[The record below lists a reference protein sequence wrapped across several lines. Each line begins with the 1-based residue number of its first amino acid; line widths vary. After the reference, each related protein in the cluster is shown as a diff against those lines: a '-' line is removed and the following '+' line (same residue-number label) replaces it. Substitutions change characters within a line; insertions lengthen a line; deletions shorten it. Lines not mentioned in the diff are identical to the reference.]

1 MDEKKK
7 RGRPKKAEPEKSAV
21 QNEETKAIK
30 MEAENKITLND
41 VQNRWNQ
48 VFANYANSDFKTIAS
63 NWSGA
68 WSQLNNPFLQ
78 NARIKQI
85 NSPAKKLDQ
94 DAVQQA
100 LSSPE
105 NSETQLMQLSMWLYY
120 TNYVYNL
127 LIKLN
132 RDTPKFN
139 WYYLPQYVSEA
150 DYKKEE
156 FKKEAEIVDKAIK
169 AFEPNLTWKTV
180 TTQVSVEGKSSYLTR
195 LSYDKKG
202 VDFWSLQKLNTD
214 MIKMTGFGSRQKF
227 IASFNM
233 MIFLQPAYDVSQYP
247 KFIRDTWDA
256 MLEGGIVITD
266 KKGVKR
272 VNPRANLPQGGI
284 LESRGDS
291 YFYWV
296 ELPQDLCYTFYV
308 DGAHPN
314 MFPDFIGLFNDLNE
328 LDDYRWL
335 QANLLSKGV
344 TSVLTA
350 QVPLVKDPQPSKD
363 STAISADTVL
373 GFQDLFNST
382 VSSNIMGFFAPLTN
396 FELHTLDNQP
406 ESMDIIYDRTRDL
419 IATSGNSA
427 LMSIT
432 DKPSIASVKA
442 AQLIQESR
450 MDYMTR
456 QYESYMNY
464 IINNTLSLKYKW
476 KIYLWGGIFSNNE
489 ETKQLKEMVFSGVEG
504 MFPKLLS
511 AMGMS
516 VLDYTTSCDWMKE
529 LGVKVKKVLAQ
540 ENIEEANKLALK
552 TAQINKANTTSS
564 SPDEEKV
571 TSKDNIGR
579 KSLDDDE
586 ITNDATAASRDA
598 GTNVSDIKEF
608 AVKRCAICGRELDND
623 EEGICDECLEEKY
636 DERIREVLGL
646 KGEQDKAV
654 IENEKG

>member
-132 RDTPKFN
+132 RDTLKFN
-139 WYYLPQYVSEA
+139 WYYLPQYVGEA
-150 DYKKEE
+150 DYKKED

-169 AFEPNLTWKTV
+169 TFEPNLTWKTV

-195 LSYDKKG
+195 LSYDKKDI
-202 VDFWSLQKLNTD
+202 DFWSLQKLNTD

-233 MIFLQPAYDVSQYP
+233 MIFLQPAYDVNQYP
-247 KFIRDTWDA
+247 KFIRDTWNA

-266 KKGVKR
+266 KKGMKR

-464 IINNTLSLKYKW
+464 IINNTLGLKYKW
-476 KIYLWGGIFSNNE
+476 RVCLWGGIFSNNE

-516 VLDYTTSCDWMKE
+516 VLDYMTSCDWMKE
-529 LGVKVKKVLAQ
+529 LGVKVEKVLAQ

-552 TAQINKANTTSS
+552 TAQINKVSATSS
-564 SPDEEKV
+564 SSDEEKV
-571 TSKDNIGR
+571 TSKDNVGR

-608 AVKRCAICGRELDND
+608 AIKRCAICGRELDND